1 MGEHEE
7 NQSNDIGLVLLI
19 SAAAAAD
26 ERDQDYLEPRSIPIY
41 FPPRAGFFKYLKNSE
56 LGSMIIISLLCLKL
70 CL

>member
-26 ERDQDYLEPRSIPIY
+26 ERDQDYLEPP
-41 FPPRAGFFKYLKNSE
+41 FNPYLFSTPSRI
-56 LGSMIIISLLCLKL
+56 L
-70 CL
+70 